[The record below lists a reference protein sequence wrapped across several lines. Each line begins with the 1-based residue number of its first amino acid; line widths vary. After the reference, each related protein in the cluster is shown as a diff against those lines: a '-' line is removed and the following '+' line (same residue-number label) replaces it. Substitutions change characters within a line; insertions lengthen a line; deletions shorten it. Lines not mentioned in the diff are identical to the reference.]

1 MSAMTRRDYLIVA
14 TCLLGA
20 AMCARGMAGRYPEQD
35 LRAALNAASWAME
48 TYPDTCLFAVL
59 GAIIV
64 LCAWACG
71 GRRK

>member
-1 MSAMTRRDYLIVA
+1 MTRRDYPIVA

-20 AMCARGMAGRYPEQD
+20 AIFARGMAGHYPAQD

-48 TYPDTCLFAVL
+48 TYPDTCLFAVI
-59 GAIIV
+59 GMIVV

>member
-1 MSAMTRRDYLIVA
+1 MTRRDYLIVGA
-14 TCLLGA
+14 CLLGT
-20 AMCARGMAGRYPEQD
+20 AMCARGMTGHYPAQD

-48 TYPDTCLFAVL
+48 TCPDTCLFAVL

>member
-1 MSAMTRRDYLIVA
+1 MTRRDYLIVGA
-14 TCLLGA
+14 CLLGT
-20 AMCARGMAGRYPEQD
+20 AMCARGMTGHYPAQD

-48 TYPDTCLFAVL
+48 TCPDTCLFAVL

-71 GRRK
+71 ERRNQ